1 MRDSALAAISKADR
15 VHGRKLPRRAF
26 GFEALADRGDQGV
39 GNGMPASR
47 ASDQQCVAGLDDR
60 GGFVARNNAWQDWL
74 SGLLGLEAG
83 DAENAAHSRYG
94 EIGVK
99 QNARLIRESKD
110 FGEMNERTRALLPA
124 NHPEMTLVAVE
135 ICEKYNPGFIKSR
148 WRFEDVTR
156 QRHGRRED
164 IVIFV
169 DAPASE
175 SGERG
180 RGCRCDR
187 VENPEEGVGMA
198 LFIAGDQLGIVEIV
212 ACIHAYAGRKPPAH
226 CNLLL
231 LLEERNFDAVD
242 LVGVVT
248 EDAET
253 NIHRRAVIER
263 APIARQCRIE
273 HFAKPMDDHWLLR
286 RA

>member
-15 VHGRKLPRRAF
+15 VHGRQLPRLAF

-39 GNGMPASR
+39 GNGMPISR
-47 ASDQQCVAGLDDR
+47 APNQHGGAGLDHR
-60 GGFVARNNAWQDWL
+60 GGFAAGHTAWQDWL

-83 DAENAAHSRYG
+83 DVQNAAHSRYG
-94 EIGVK
+94 EIGVE
-99 QNARLIRESKD
+99 QNARLIRESEN
-110 FGEMNERTRALLPA
+110 FGEVNERTRALLPA
-124 NHPEMTLVAVE
+124 NYPEMTLVAVQ

-169 DAPASE
+169 DAPASK

-187 VENPEEGVGMA
+187 VENPEEGVGMT
-198 LFIAGDQLGIVEIV
+198 LLIAGDQLGIVEIV

-231 LLEERNFDAVD
+231 LVEERNFDAVD

-253 NIHRRAVIER
+253 DFHRRAVIGR

-273 HFAKPMDDHWLLR
+273 HFAKPMNDHRLLR